1 MCDVL
6 RIILDALGILGTIGL
21 TASGIYNNHC
31 LQLLCSRTVLP
42 RADHAKA
49 TPKAK
54 SRGGGNGGIKLVNKR
69 PNNGGGKPSKKVSA
83 ECFTS
88 RTSWAKCAEGMGFL
102 NVQLGS
108 LYPKLPLNL
117 EHGP

>member
-1 MCDVL
+1 MESRARTVCVCDIL

-21 TASGIYNNHC
+21 TASGIYNNQC

-54 SRGGGNGGIKLVNKR
+54 SGGGGNGGIKLVNKR
-69 PNNGGGKPSKKVSA
+69 PNNDGGKPSKK
-83 ECFTS
+83 
-88 RTSWAKCAEGMGFL
+88 AK
-102 NVQLGS
+102 
-108 LYPKLPLNL
+108 
-117 EHGP
+117 H